1 MKPKNYVS
9 SLPVF
14 LKYTPDFISIDLM
27 EAQVRKKL
35 LEEDTSRLV
44 CGEEPL
50 HETGRSLF
58 LVLGLDLEESQCVSL
73 AEKFFYPG

>member
-14 LKYTPDFISIDLM
+14 LKYTPDFISIDLT
-27 EAQVRKKL
+27 EAHVRKEL
-35 LEEDTSRLV
+35 LEDISRLV

-50 HETGRSLF
+50 HKTGHSSF
-58 LVLGLDLEESQCVSL
+58 LVLGLDLEESQCMSL